1 MKYLGIKIIFGI
13 KLIIKCPELIP
24 YLLPEK
30 IKKILT
36 RKKEF

>member
-13 KLIIKCPELIP
+13 KLVIRCPELIP

-30 IKKILT
+30 IRNLIVKK
-36 RKKEF
+36 